1 MSLEAVIL
9 TELKNATKALQQA
22 VSSVGTSVGTSVQGV
37 GTHVDAVGTL
47 LGAVSNA
54 VTGVAVAVDAVG
66 AKVTAVQTGAM
77 GIKSIQ
83 RGVAAVPY
91 NTTGGNITITAVNPA
106 KSELRLLGWS
116 GGGVDAAS
124 GVHLSLLNATT
135 LSVSRTG
142 SNGSANFSWEITE
155 WK

>member
-1 MSLEAVIL
+1 MNLDAVFLANEMRRATEAMQV
-9 TELKNATKALQQA
+9 A
-22 VSSVGTSVGTSVQGV
+22 VAAVGTDVEGV
-37 GTHVDAVGTL
+37 STHVAAVGTL

-54 VTGVAVAVDAVG
+54 VTSVAAAVDAVG

-83 RGVAAVPY
+83 RGVASVPY
-91 NTTGGNITITAVNPA
+91 NTAGGNITITAVNPA

-116 GGGVDAAS
+116 GGTTDASS
-124 GVHLSLLNATT
+124 GVHITLLNATT
-135 LSVSRTG
+135 LAVWRTG
-142 SNGSANFSWEITE
+142 SNGSASFGWEITE

>member
-22 VSSVGTSVGTSVQGV
+22 VSGVGTSVQGV

-47 LGAVSNA
+47 LGTVSNA
-54 VTGVAVAVDAVG
+54 VASVAAAVDAVG

-91 NTTGGNITITAVNPA
+91 NTAGGNITITAVNPA

-116 GGGVDAAS
+116 GGTTDASS
-124 GVHLSLLNATT
+124 GVHITLLNATT
-135 LSVSRTG
+135 LAVWRTG
-142 SNGSANFSWEITE
+142 ANGSASFGWEITE